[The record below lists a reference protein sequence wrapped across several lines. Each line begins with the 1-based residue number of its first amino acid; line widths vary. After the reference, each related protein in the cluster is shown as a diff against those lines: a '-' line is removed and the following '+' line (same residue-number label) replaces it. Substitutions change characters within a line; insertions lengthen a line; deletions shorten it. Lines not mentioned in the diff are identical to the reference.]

1 MHAPRKPQILS
12 NVEVDQDGLSLSRT
26 VWVQL
31 IAVQTTL
38 VVPGPYQ
45 IWYEYMVDCIIL
57 LGNLPSEFPL
67 LLLLVFV
74 LVSSTLV

>member
-12 NVEVDQDGLSLSRT
+12 NIEVDQDGLT
-26 VWVQL
+26 AWIQL
-31 IAVQTTL
+31 IAVQTTS

-45 IWYEYMVDCIIL
+45 IWYEYIVDCIIF
-57 LGNLPSEFPL
+57 LGNLPSEVP
-67 LLLLVFV
+67 LLLLVFI